1 MEELYSALYQWIVLY
16 THYGNV
22 QNSVCSVCFF
32 QKLQLQTLLNNLIV
46 SRFWSLEIW
55 DIMVNIDT
63 KGTTT

>member
-1 MEELYSALYQWIVLY
+1 MEELYSALCQWIALY

-22 QNSVCSVCFF
+22 QNSVYSVCFF
-32 QKLQLQTLLNNLIV
+32 QKLQIQTLLNNLIV